1 MYLKEIYV
9 YSKIYTQLRLTKS
22 DEGIMKCFTAA
33 WLMYCEIRKVMPFY
47 CALFIHHVSWLF
59 FICECTAFTV
69 VVLLSVGCEIKVVCV
84 CFNVQRMPYLA
95 RKHEPALHREECIP
109 GSHKHMRG
117 FHTVSPAR
125 EVRI

>member
-1 MYLKEIYV
+1 
-9 YSKIYTQLRLTKS
+9 
-22 DEGIMKCFTAA
+22 
-33 WLMYCEIRKVMPFY
+33 
-47 CALFIHHVSWLF
+47 
-59 FICECTAFTV
+59 
-69 VVLLSVGCEIKVVCV
+69 
-84 CFNVQRMPYLA
+84 MPYLA